1 MLVCVLPCCA
11 QCMVKLVHLLNSP
24 CPPFEGEGVILVV
37 VKCTSLAQKCV
48 LLKMM
53 ILTAA
58 EGRRR
63 YLNGEEKKKK
73 KRKKKIKTFPTLS
86 VPYFLLCVCVCT
98 WRREGELSVLCNVNF
113 VHLLQENSSLKANVT
128 CACYN
133 YNGTGEYWQWWPI
146 AEMKILFFWNLHS
159 CFSSVIYNLKKWL
172 MWVHLSVF
180 SILLVSIWSCR
191 PTSYF

>member
-1 MLVCVLPCCA
+1 MWCVFSLPGSEWRHCEKVLPPAPGEWVSVLHCFFFLLLFPVFLTGSAAVVGVGSVSTYAHLLVCVLPCA

-86 VPYFLLCVCVCT
+86 VPYFLLCVCLCT
-98 WRREGELSVLCNVNF
+98 
-113 VHLLQENSSLKANVT
+113 
-128 CACYN
+128 
-133 YNGTGEYWQWWPI
+133 
-146 AEMKILFFWNLHS
+146 
-159 CFSSVIYNLKKWL
+159 
-172 MWVHLSVF
+172 
-180 SILLVSIWSCR
+180 
-191 PTSYF
+191 